1 MQGTNTWIESTVV
14 FEDCTISE
22 RASWIRHGTVLK
34 CAQLGGDI
42 FIGFKCSITN
52 ASIDD
57 GTQLAARVIL
67 LGTPTLP
74 ITIGRYCWLG
84 GGVEVQAGVSIAEGS
99 VIGADSYVDTDIPP
113 YSIAVGRPARIIR
126 QRQVI
131 HDAPPGFADF
141 LAVIRQRDEALGIP
155 PQGQGF
161 INAEIS
167 ASGSFTLGQQVYL
180 VGRKASNGQGGLA
193 LGEQVTIASHTILE
207 GIGGIT
213 IGDYT
218 IIDEG
223 AMIFTTTHDYT
234 RLSLPQLRKAVVI
247 GSHVLVGKNAIILAG
262 VTIHNRAYIE
272 PHALVMKDVA
282 PGEVVKKQATR
293 QTAY

>member
-1 MQGTNTWIESTVV
+1 MQATNTWIETTVA
-14 FEDCTISE
+14 FEDCAISE
-22 RASWIRHGTVLK
+22 RSSWIRHGTVLK
-34 CAQLGGDI
+34 HSQIGGDV
-42 FIGFKCSITN
+42 FIGFKCFITN

-67 LGTPTLP
+67 SGTPTLP

-99 VIGADSYVDTDIPP
+99 VIGADSFVDTDIPP

-131 HDAPPGFADF
+131 HDASPGFADF
-141 LAVIRQRDEALGIP
+141 LAGIHQRDEALGITA
-155 PQGQGF
+155 QGQGF
-161 INAEIS
+161 INAEIT
-167 ASGSFTLGQQVYL
+167 AKGPFTLGQQVYL
-180 VGRKASNGQGGLA
+180 VGRKASNGQGGLT

-218 IIDEG
+218 VIDEG

-247 GSHVLVGKNAIILAG
+247 GSHVLIGKNAIILAG
-262 VTIHNRAYIE
+262 VTINDHAFIE
-272 PHALVMKDVA
+272 PHALVMRDVA
-282 PGEVVKKQATR
+282 PDEIVKKQATR
-293 QTAY
+293 QNAY